1 MSMWN
6 YDGKIANEDIV
17 KATEDFDIK
26 YCIGAGGYGR
36 VYRAELLNGKI
47 VALKKLHR
55 FEAEDPSFNKSF
67 RNKWKRLTE
76 VRHQSIIRLYGFCL
90 HQLCMFLFYDY
101 IERGSL
107 FSTSEMTSKQ
117 WN

>member
-6 YDGKIANEDIV
+6 YDGKIAYEDIV

-36 VYRAELLNGKI
+36 VYRAELPNGKI

-67 RNKWKRLTE
+67 RNKRKRLTE
-76 VRHQSIIRLYGFCL
+76 V
-90 HQLCMFLFYDY
+90 
-101 IERGSL
+101 
-107 FSTSEMTSKQ
+107 
-117 WN
+117 